1 VAPSH
6 DREILFSQAA
16 VTDMPMFVHLTQ
28 EKNIN
33 AILRNGVS
41 RLRKRSGRPPG
52 VYAMP
57 VTRNFFVSH
66 QWLRELKRRGPGAIA
81 GVYFRIP
88 DDEIV
93 WVGHYNQAH
102 QQMTAAEAAAL
113 MSRSE
118 TQDELREGY
127 EVIIPRRIGKTEI
140 KRARI
145 LPQVVG
151 WRYYPGAHGKRPC
164 GCPFC
169 QRGNYGARRLR
180 NEYEKS

>member
-1 VAPSH
+1 
-6 DREILFSQAA
+6 LKAA
-16 VTDMPMFVHLTQ
+16 VTAMPMFVHLTQ
-28 EKNIN
+28 EKNIK
-33 AILRNGVS
+33 AILRNGIS
-41 RLRKRSGRPPG
+41 RLRKQGGRPQG

-66 QWLRELKRRGPGAIA
+66 QWLRELMRRGPGAVA

-88 DDEIV
+88 DEEIV
-93 WVGHYNQAH
+93 WVGHYNQSH

-113 MSRSE
+113 MSGSE
-118 TQDELREGY
+118 NREGY

-140 KRARI
+140 HRTRI

-151 WRYYPGAHGKRPC
+151 WRYYPGAHGRRPC

-180 NEYEKS
+180 EEYEKF